1 MADLEQDV
9 FESGASPDVP
19 ADLAPSPDTSVS
31 PQPQEARAVSD
42 AISSL
47 RGPVPQYGV
56 QPAAPRPQPPNP
68 DDEPVKS
75 GVLRDLLEERT
86 QRQKLESHVRELQR
100 REQERAAQQAQPKA
114 EDMLFTDPDKFI
126 AQIESKHEKK
136 LADIQLNFDMQLA
149 SMRHGPAFDAAWQH
163 FFATCQGGQDPVSY
177 FRVMNARSPGEEMVR
192 WFNERRLMHE
202 TGGNLDAYRQRILEE
217 ALQNPEFMA
226 RLQAQGGV
234 VPSQQPSQ
242 EQRARGD
249 DGRFL
254 ATAPQPQPRHEVRLP
269 TSLSRMNGSR
279 GMPAASE
286 VEDGSEEAI
295 FDAGRSRPRN

>member
-1 MADLEQDV
+1 MPDLEQDV
-9 FESGASPDVP
+9 FDAGASEAPP
-19 ADLAPSPDTSVS
+19 SDLAPAADQSVLT
-31 PQPQEARAVSD
+31 PQPAEARAVSD

-56 QPAAPRPQPPNP
+56 QPTPPPRPQPANP

-75 GVLRDLLEERT
+75 GVLKSLLDERSA
-86 QRQKLESHVRELQR
+86 RQQLENTVRELQR
-100 REQERAAQQAQPKA
+100 KEQERAAQQVQPKA
-114 EDMLFTDPDKFI
+114 EDLLFSDPDKFI
-126 AQIESKHEKK
+126 AGVEQRHEKK

-163 FFATCQGGQDPVSY
+163 FYASCQNGADPVSY

-192 WFNERRLMHE
+192 WFHERRLMHE
-202 TGGNLDAYRQRILEE
+202 TGGNLEAYRNRILQE

-226 RLQAQGGV
+226 RLQANGGAM
-234 VPSQQPSQ
+234 PTQQQPQ
-242 EQRARGD
+242 QARGE
-249 DGRFL
+249 DGRFQSQ
-254 ATAPQPQPRHEVRLP
+254 QPQPRQEVRLP

-295 FDAGRSRPRN
+295 FDAGRSRPQN

>member
-9 FESGASPDVP
+9 FDSGASPDVP

-56 QPAAPRPQPPNP
+56 QPTPPPQQQPPNP

-75 GVLRDLLEERT
+75 GVLRDLLEERQ
-86 QRQKLESHVRELQR
+86 QRQRLENHVRELQR
-100 REQERAAQQAQPKA
+100 REQEKAAQIAQPKA
-114 EDMLFTDPDKFI
+114 EEMLFSDPDKFI
-126 AQIESKHEKK
+126 AQIESRHEKK

-149 SMRHGPAFDAAWQH
+149 SMRHGPMFDAAWQH
-163 FFATCQGGQDPVSY
+163 FFATCQEGRDPVSY

-192 WFNERRLMHE
+192 WFHERRMLHE
-202 TGGNLDAYRQRILEE
+202 TGGNLDAYRQRIIDEY
-217 ALQNPEFMA
+217 LQ
-226 RLQAQGGV
+226 QQGGV
-234 VPSQQPSQ
+234 APSQQQPDH
-242 EQRARGD
+242 RARD
-249 DGRFL
+249 ENGRFL
-254 ATAPQPQPRHEVRLP
+254 PQQQQPRHEVRLP
-269 TSLSRMNGSR
+269 TSLSRLNGSR

>member
-9 FESGASPDVP
+9 FDSGASPDVP
-19 ADLAPSPDTSVS
+19 ADLAPPPDTSLS
-31 PQPQEARAVSD
+31 PQPAEARAVSD
-42 AISSL
+42 AITSL

-56 QPAAPRPQPPNP
+56 QPTPPPKPQPQNP
-68 DDEPVKS
+68 DDEPVRT
-75 GVLRDLLEERT
+75 GVLRDLFNEREA
-86 QRQKLESHVRELQR
+86 RQKLENHVRELQR

-126 AQIESKHEKK
+126 QQIESKHEKK

-149 SMRHGPAFDAAWQH
+149 SMRHGPAFDHAWQH
-163 FFATCQGGQDPVSY
+163 FFATCQNGADPVSY

-202 TGGNLDAYRQRILEE
+202 TGGDLEAYRQRIIQEY
-217 ALQNPEFMA
+217 Q
-226 RLQAQGGV
+226 QQQGGAM
-234 VPSQQPSQ
+234 PPPQLQQQPD
-242 EQRARGD
+242 QRARGD

-254 ATAPQPQPRHEVRLP
+254 PQQQQPRQEVRLP

>member
-9 FESGASPDVP
+9 FDSGASPDVP
-19 ADLAPSPDTSVS
+19 ADLAPPPDTTSIS

-56 QPAAPRPQPPNP
+56 QPTPPPKPQPPDP
-68 DDEPVKS
+68 DDAPVTS
-75 GVLRDLLEERT
+75 GVLRNLLEERT
-86 QRQKLESHVRELQR
+86 QRQKLEAHVRELQR

-163 FFATCQGGQDPVSY
+163 FFATCQGGADPVSY

-192 WFNERRLMHE
+192 WFHERRMLHE
-202 TGGNLDAYRQRILEE
+202 TGGNLDAYRQRIIEE
-217 ALQNPEFMA
+217 YLQ
-226 RLQAQGGV
+226 QQGGGMS
-234 VPSQQPSQ
+234 PQQQQPD
-242 EQRARGD
+242 QRARGD

-254 ATAPQPQPRHEVRLP
+254 PAAPQPQPRHEVRLP

-295 FDAGRSRPRN
+295 FDAGRSRPAN

>member
-9 FESGASPDVP
+9 FDAGASEATPS
-19 ADLAPSPDTSVS
+19 DLAPADQQSVLT
-31 PQPQEARAVSD
+31 PQPAEARAVSD
-42 AISSL
+42 AITSL

-56 QPAAPRPQPPNP
+56 QPTPPQKPQPADP

-75 GVLRDLLEERT
+75 GMLKRLLDERSARQQLEATVRDL
-86 QRQKLESHVRELQR
+86 QRK
-100 REQERAAQQAQPKA
+100 EQERAAQQAQPKA
-114 EDMLFTDPDKFI
+114 EDLLFSDPDKFI
-126 AQIESKHEKK
+126 SQAEQRYEKK
-136 LADIQLNFDMQLA
+136 IADVQLNFDMQLA

-163 FFATCQGGQDPVSY
+163 FYASCQNGADPVSY

-192 WFNERRLMHE
+192 WFHERRLMHE
-202 TGGNLDAYRQRILEE
+202 TGGNLDAYRQRVLQE

-226 RLQAQGGV
+226 QLQQQGGT
-234 VPSQQPSQ
+234 PPQQ
-242 EQRARGD
+242 QRPRGE
-249 DGRFL
+249 DGRFQQ
-254 ATAPQPQPRHEVRLP
+254 APQQPRQEVRLP

-295 FDAGRSRPRN
+295 FDAGRSRPQN

>member
-9 FESGASPDVP
+9 FDSGAAPDASPG
-19 ADLAPSPDTSVS
+19 LAPAPDTSSVS
-31 PQPQEARAVSD
+31 PQPAEARAVSD
-42 AISSL
+42 AITSL

-56 QPAAPRPQPPNP
+56 QPTPPPRPQPPNP
-68 DDEPVKS
+68 DDEPVKA

-86 QRQKLESHVRELQR
+86 TRQKLEAQVREMQR
-100 REQERAAQQAQPKA
+100 REQAAAAQQAQPKA

-126 AQIESKHEKK
+126 AQIETRHEKK

-192 WFNERRLMHE
+192 WFHERRLMHE
-202 TGGNLDAYRQRILEE
+202 TGGNLDAYRQRVLQE
-217 ALQNPEFMA
+217 AMQDPEFMA
-226 RLQAQGGV
+226 RLQQQGGV
-234 VPSQQPSQ
+234 VPPPQAQQPA
-242 EQRARGD
+242 QRARDENGQ
-249 DGRFL
+249 FVSQQ
-254 ATAPQPQPRHEVRLP
+254 QPQPRQEVRLP

-286 VEDGSEEAI
+286 PEDGSEEAI
-295 FDAGRSRPRN
+295 